1 MLVYKN
7 RFLRFTS
14 FLRPKCTILRSP
26 CDSDWL
32 LKVLAMEDRET
43 VPPDSIGNFIAFVK
57 ERIEGKMASRRKGG
71 GGGNDCISLYTN

>member
-1 MLVYKN
+1 
-7 RFLRFTS
+7 
-14 FLRPKCTILRSP
+14 
-26 CDSDWL
+26 
-32 LKVLAMEDRET
+32 MEDRET